1 MGRLKSDHI
10 KRLITLT
17 SDYMKQISL
26 YLKGKGQQIIF
37 LLPNMVNN
45 FHQID
50 SFKFITLT
58 QTKNLEKMEA
68 LIIFK

>member
-1 MGRLKSDHI
+1 
-10 KRLITLT
+10 
-17 SDYMKQISL
+17 MKQISL